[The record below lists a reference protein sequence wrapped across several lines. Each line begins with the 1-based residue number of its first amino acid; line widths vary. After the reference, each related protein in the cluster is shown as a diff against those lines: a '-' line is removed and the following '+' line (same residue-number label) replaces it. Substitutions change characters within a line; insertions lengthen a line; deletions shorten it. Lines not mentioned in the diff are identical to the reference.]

1 MILPAGTTPQ
11 WPYEYTL
18 NGSTG
23 VNSALQ
29 AAQGLA
35 ASGSPWSG
43 FANPAGM
50 IANPDLSVVWPT
62 LTGWR
67 GAGSAALRGR
77 GVSWAAA
84 GACSTLTNGFTPPN
98 SRIPDVVV
106 HFTGFFGPRSFHPGG
121 ANMLLGDGTVRFLS
135 SSMDVAT
142 CRALHSRNGREVIG
156 EF

>member
-1 MILPAGTTPQ
+1 VQNIETGTGSVYAGINYMVNYGSATGTNYDLRWRTDGIVYENSNVRFAGITDGASNTIFMSESVRSIGADMILPAGTTPQ

-84 GACSTLTNGFTPPN
+84 
-98 SRIPDVVV
+98 
-106 HFTGFFGPRSFHPGG
+106 
-121 ANMLLGDGTVRFLS
+121 
-135 SSMDVAT
+135 
-142 CRALHSRNGREVIG
+142 
-156 EF
+156 